1 MDTHNLSEILRCL
14 IINTNFGEIEIINFL
29 RKNLKLKINL
39 DFKKMILSVKEII
52 LPEII
57 TDLIYQGLSYQE
69 IERELRSL
77 GTFLEGT
84 DYHLILNNMY
94 TSVAAESSHTASL
107 KDLLTLSKAFA
118 KNYFLITINQAP
130 LLFSLKIFGDRIPP
144 LYIDFTI
151 TIEKYN
157 EQHRFF
163 LIKFLE
169 KLYGLSPTIFKS
181 KLIESITSY
190 TSLFSKLDVL
200 DVVLNYIEQDIFT
213 LSSKGYTKNEIIA
226 TLKNKYP
233 KLLDTIL
240 SSQNTLSPLQREF
253 NKALI
258 NLKSDPNVI
267 LKKDLIKQMT
277 DNRFIIKTSDCH
289 YPNYTFDF
297 LVSPWAINFRMLL
310 TKFFNTIALNSISHL
325 HNYIHH
331 WIQKF
336 IL

>member
-1 MDTHNLSEILRCL
+1 MNTHNLSEILRCL
-14 IINTNFGEIEIINFL
+14 IINTNFDEIEIINFL

-130 LLFSLKIFGDRIPP
+130 LLFSLKIFGDRILP

-151 TIEKYN
+151 T
-157 EQHRFF
+157 
-163 LIKFLE
+163 
-169 KLYGLSPTIFKS
+169 KS
-181 KLIESITSY
+181 
-190 TSLFSKLDVL
+190 
-200 DVVLNYIEQDIFT
+200 
-213 LSSKGYTKNEIIA
+213 
-226 TLKNKYP
+226 
-233 KLLDTIL
+233 
-240 SSQNTLSPLQREF
+240 
-253 NKALI
+253 
-258 NLKSDPNVI
+258 
-267 LKKDLIKQMT
+267 
-277 DNRFIIKTSDCH
+277 
-289 YPNYTFDF
+289 
-297 LVSPWAINFRMLL
+297 
-310 TKFFNTIALNSISHL
+310 NSNSRS
-325 HNYIHH
+325 
-331 WIQKF
+331 
-336 IL
+336 